1 MSATN
6 EKNRGEMAPVPN
18 IVHNEQHQQRAE
30 DTHELVLFGAYFDVL
45 TQLELDFL
53 VHHYNNALPMGR
65 SISILD
71 IKHFPIAEITSFIK
85 SITETT
91 EIILQSLILPGC
103 GACQGLY
110 RG

>member
-18 IVHNEQHQQRAE
+18 IVHNEQQQQRAE

-45 TQLELDFL
+45 TELELNFL
-53 VHHYNNALPMGR
+53 VYHYNESLPMGR

-85 SITETT
+85 SINVGSIGQTV
-91 EIILQSLILPGC
+91 IDCIQAKMAYKNFSS
-103 GACQGLY
+103 
-110 RG
+110 